1 MDYTD
6 YLSKK
11 AHMIA
16 IILLVVGG
24 LNYGVTGIFKVN
36 LIERL
41 LGKNTISSRALCIIY
56 GLAAVS
62 VMFYRDTYL
71 PFLGEAV
78 MPCSLLNNR
87 APPGATY
94 DISVKVGPHAKVL
107 YWAAE
112 PASDHLKQINDWS
125 KAYLDYENAGVTTAD
140 SHGVA
145 TLSVRKPQAYVVPMK
160 GHLDPHIHYRVCGNS
175 GMVGRIE
182 TIFLK

>member
-1 MDYTD
+1 MDYTN

-24 LNYGVTGIFKVN
+24 LNYGVIGIFKVN

-41 LGKNTISSRALCIIY
+41 LGKNTVSSRALCIIY

-62 VMFYRDTYL
+62 VMYYSDTYL

-78 MPCSLLNNR
+78 MPCSHLHNR

-94 DISVKVGPHAKVL
+94 DISVKVSPHAKVL

-112 PASDHLKQINDWS
+112 PASDYLKKINDWS

-160 GHLDPHIHYRVCGNS
+160 GYLDPHVHYRVCGNS